1 LRIAFVSFDFGEYC
15 IRHANALLEF
25 GEVELVLPTA
35 QVRSYEG
42 LIDPRV
48 DFRPF
53 EKPRL
58 RQPLRQIARTRWI
71 VKQVNAFRPDV
82 VHLQKGHMWF
92 NAAIPWLARHPLVM
106 TIHDP
111 VHHVGDRSSAKT
123 PQAVLD
129 FGYRRADRIIV
140 HGRPLKE
147 QLHERLGIER
157 DKIHVIPHIALGF
170 GDDVADLPPGPGPES
185 GSGAREGPKVL
196 FFGRIWAYKGLDYL
210 IRAQPAISA
219 RVPDAKFVIAGR
231 GEDFQ
236 KYREMMQDPSA
247 FEIHNRWL
255 DDGERTRL
263 FEAADVVV
271 LPYVEATQSGVVPV
285 AYAHSRPVVA
295 TATGGLP
302 DIVDHGVTG
311 LLVPPRDSESL
322 AEAITDLLLNV
333 ERRRRMG
340 LAGRQKLVEECSAPV
355 VARETVAVYRAA
367 ISGSER
373 DPDPAPVPTRVG
385 RS

>member
-1 LRIAFVSFDFGEYC
+1 MRIAFVSFDFGEYC

-35 QVRSYEG
+35 QLRGYEG

-58 RQPLRQIARTRWI
+58 RQPLRQIARSRWI
-71 VKQVNAFRPDV
+71 VDQVAEFQPDV
-82 VHLQKGHMWF
+82 VHLQKGHLWF
-92 NAAIPWLARHPLVM
+92 NAAIPWLGRYPLVI

-129 FGYRRADRIIV
+129 FGYRRADQVIV
-140 HGRPLKE
+140 HGGPLKE

-157 DKIHVIPHIALGF
+157 ERIHVIPHIALGF
-170 GDDVADLPPGPGPES
+170 GEKVSDLPPGLEPGAS
-185 GSGAREGPKVL
+185 GRDGARVL

-210 IRAQPAISA
+210 IRAQPAVSA

-236 KYREMMQDPSA
+236 KYRDMMGDPSA

-255 DDGERTRL
+255 DDEERSRL
-263 FEAADVVV
+263 FETADIVV

-295 TATGGLP
+295 TSTGGLP

-322 AEAITDLLLNV
+322 AEAITSLLLDV

-340 LAGRQKLVEECSAPV
+340 VAGRQKLVEECAAPV
-355 VARETVAVYRAA
+355 VARKTAAVYRAA
-367 ISGSER
+367 ISGSR
-373 DPDPAPVPTRVG
+373 LRSDPAPVPSEVG